1 MKALPLL
8 QSLSPLSQKP
18 PRLLKKSLSDQ
29 LVSQNRTSPHADKTR
44 FSVPEIGVRKRY

>member
-29 LVSQNRTSPHADKTR
+29 LVSQNRTKTK
-44 FSVPEIGVRKRY
+44 VRMPTKQGSQSLK